1 LWQGDDR
8 NPHGIIAANFS
19 PGYNFLETFTM
30 LSVAEALARV
40 LDDFQSLSSELVSSE
55 NVVSRVLAESI
66 SSTVDLPPFVNSS
79 MDGYAVRADDV
90 RSASARSP
98 VSLKV
103 IGDIP
108 AGMNPT
114 LRIEKGNAAR
124 IMTGA
129 KLPPGADAVVPVEA
143 TDNAHAVLGGVT
155 PDHVSILESIQA
167 GAYIRSIGEDVRA
180 GDVIFK
186 AGAITRPYDV
196 GVLAALGVRRVSVV
210 RRPRVAIFST
220 GDELVSADQT
230 PGPGQIRDINTHT
243 LSALIKKYGGEPLML
258 GVLRDDVDGVHRAL
272 LEAVNQKADVII
284 SSAGVSVG
292 AYDVV
297 KSAVER
303 DGSLNFWKVKMRPGK
318 PLAYGTVRGV
328 PFFGLPGNPVSAIVG
343 FEIFVRPALLKLGGY
358 SRLEKPTLNVVVDE
372 TLRSDGRETY
382 LRAIVTHDG
391 DHYVARSAGGQ
402 GSNIVSALT
411 RANALLII
419 PEDVTEVKAGENL
432 KAWMLDWSEDTYL

>member
-1 LWQGDDR
+1 
-8 NPHGIIAANFS
+8 
-19 PGYNFLETFTM
+19 M
-30 LSVAEALARV
+30 L
-40 LDDFQSLSSELVSSE
+40 F
-55 NVVSRVLAESI
+55 
-66 SSTVDLPPFVNSS
+66 
-79 MDGYAVRADDV
+79 
-90 RSASARSP
+90 RSC
-98 VSLKV
+98 
-103 IGDIP
+103 
-108 AGMNPT
+108 
-114 LRIEKGNAAR
+114 
-124 IMTGA
+124 
-129 KLPPGADAVVPVEA
+129 
-143 TDNAHAVLGGVT
+143 
-155 PDHVSILESIQA
+155 
-167 GAYIRSIGEDVRA
+167 
-180 GDVIFK
+180 
-186 AGAITRPYDV
+186 
-196 GVLAALGVRRVSVV
+196 
-210 RRPRVAIFST
+210 
-220 GDELVSADQT
+220 
-230 PGPGQIRDINTHT
+230 
-243 LSALIKKYGGEPLML
+243 EPLML

>member
-1 LWQGDDR
+1 
-8 NPHGIIAANFS
+8 
-19 PGYNFLETFTM
+19 M

-40 LDDFQSLSSELVSSE
+40 LDDFKTLSSEWIPAES
-55 NVVSRVLAESI
+55 VVGRVLAEPI
-66 SSTVDLPPFVNSS
+66 SSTIDLPPFANSS

-90 RSASARSP
+90 RGATRHAP

-114 LRIEKGNAAR
+114 VGIGKGTAMR

-143 TDNAHAVLGGVT
+143 TDNAPIAIGGVT
-155 PDHVSILESIQA
+155 PDQVSIFESVQA
-167 GAYIRSIGEDVRA
+167 GAYVRSIGEDVRA

-186 AGAITRPYDV
+186 TGAITRPYDV
-196 GVLAALGVRRVSVV
+196 GALAALGVRKVSVV

-220 GDELVSADQT
+220 GDELVNIDQAL
-230 PGPGQIRDINTHT
+230 GPGQIRDINTHA

-258 GVLRDDVDGVHRAL
+258 GVLRDDVNAVHRVL
-272 LEAVNQKADVII
+272 IDAVDQKADVII

-318 PLAYGTVRGV
+318 PFAYGKVRGV
-328 PFFGLPGNPVSAIVG
+328 PYFGLPGNPVSAIVG

-358 SRLEKPTLNVVVDE
+358 SRVAKPMVNVVVDE

-382 LRAIVTHDG
+382 LRAIVTRDG
-391 DHYVARSAGGQ
+391 DHYIARSAGGQ

-411 RANALLII
+411 RANALLVI
-419 PEDVTEVKAGENL
+419 PEDVTEVKAGEIL

>member
-1 LWQGDDR
+1 
-8 NPHGIIAANFS
+8 
-19 PGYNFLETFTM
+19 M

-40 LDDFQSLSSELVSSE
+40 LDDFQPLSSELVSSE
-55 NVVSRVLAESI
+55 NVVRRVLAESI
-66 SSTVDLPPFVNSS
+66 SSTLDLPPFVNSS

-90 RSASARSP
+90 RAASAHSP
-98 VSLKV
+98 ASLKV

-108 AGMNPT
+108 AGTNPT
-114 LRIEKGNAAR
+114 MQIEKGSAAR

-143 TDNAHAVLGGVT
+143 TDNVQAAIGGVT
-155 PDHVSILESIQA
+155 PDRISIFESVKA
-167 GAYIRSIGEDVRA
+167 GDYIRSVGEDVRA
-180 GDVIFK
+180 GETIFR
-186 AGAITRPYDV
+186 AGAIIRPYDV
-196 GVLAALGVRRVSVV
+196 GALAALGVRRVSVV

-220 GDELVSADQT
+220 GDELVGVDQT
-230 PGPGQIRDINTHT
+230 PGPGQIRDINTHA
-243 LSALIKKYGGEPLML
+243 LSALIKKYGGESLML
-258 GVLRDDVDGVHRAL
+258 GILRDDVNVVHRAL
-272 LEAVNQKADVII
+272 MNAVDQKADMII

-318 PLAYGTVRGV
+318 PLAYGNVRGV

-358 SRLEKPTLNVVVDE
+358 ARVEKPILNVVVSE
-372 TLRSDGRETY
+372 VLRSDGRETY
-382 LRAIVTHDG
+382 LRAIVTRDG
-391 DHYVARSAGGQ
+391 DQYSACSAGGQ

-419 PEDVTEVKAGENL
+419 PADVTEVKVGERL
-432 KAWMLDWSEDTYL
+432 KAWMLDWSEDAYL

>member
-1 LWQGDDR
+1 
-8 NPHGIIAANFS
+8 
-19 PGYNFLETFTM
+19 M

-40 LDDFQSLSSELVSSE
+40 LNDFQPLSSEFVSVE
-55 NVVSRVLAESI
+55 NVVGRVLAESI
-66 SSTVDLPPFVNSS
+66 SSTLDLPPFVNSS

-90 RSASARSP
+90 RAASTRAP
-98 VSLKV
+98 ISLRV

-108 AGMNPT
+108 AGTNPT
-114 LRIEKGNAAR
+114 LVIEKGNAAR

-129 KLPPGADAVVPVEA
+129 KLPRGADAVVPVEA
-143 TDNAHAVLGGVT
+143 TDNAQAAIGGVT
-155 PDHVSILESIQA
+155 PDHVSIFESVQA

-180 GDVIFK
+180 GDIIFK
-186 AGAITRPYDV
+186 AGTITRPYDV
-196 GVLAALGVRRVSVV
+196 GALAALGVRRVSVV

-220 GDELVSADQT
+220 GDELVSVDQT
-230 PGPGQIRDINTHT
+230 PGPGQIRDINTHA
-243 LSALIKKYGGEPLML
+243 LSALIKKYGGESLML
-258 GVLRDDVDGVHRAL
+258 GILRDDVNVVHRAL
-272 LEAVNQKADVII
+272 MEAVTQKADVII

-318 PLAYGTVRGV
+318 PFAYGKVRGV

-358 SRLEKPTLNVVVDE
+358 ARVEKPILNVVVNE
-372 TLRSDGRETY
+372 TLHSDGRETY
-382 LRAIVTHDG
+382 LRAIVTRDG
-391 DHYVARSAGGQ
+391 EHYAARSAGGQ

-419 PEDVTEVKAGENL
+419 PADVTEVKAGERL
-432 KAWMLDWSEDTYL
+432 KAWMLDWSEDAYL

>member
-1 LWQGDDR
+1 MWQGDDQ
-8 NPHGIIAANFS
+8 NAHGIIAANFS
-19 PGYNFLETFTM
+19 LDHNFPETFTM

-40 LDDFQSLSSELVSSE
+40 LHDFQSLSPELVSSE
-55 NVVSRVLAESI
+55 NVVRRVLAESI
-66 SSTVDLPPFVNSS
+66 SSTLDLPPFVNSS
-79 MDGYAVRADDV
+79 MDGYVVRADDV
-90 RSASARSP
+90 RAASAHSP
-98 VSLKV
+98 VLLKV

-108 AGMNPT
+108 AGTNPT
-114 LRIEKGNAAR
+114 MQIEKGSAAR

-143 TDNAHAVLGGVT
+143 TDNAQTVIGGVT
-155 PDHVSILESIQA
+155 PDRVSIFESVHA
-167 GAYIRSIGEDVRA
+167 GDYVRSVGEDVCA
-180 GDVIFK
+180 GDIIFR
-186 AGAITRPYDV
+186 AGAIISAYDV
-196 GVLAALGVRRVSVV
+196 GALAALGVQRVHVV

-220 GDELVSADQT
+220 GDELVSVDQT
-230 PGPGQIRDINTHT
+230 PGPGQIRDINMHA
-243 LSALIKKYGGEPLML
+243 LSALIKKYGGESLML
-258 GVLRDDVDGVHRAL
+258 GILRDDVNVVHRAL
-272 LEAVNQKADVII
+272 MDAVDQKADMIV

-318 PLAYGTVRGV
+318 PLAYGKVRGV

-358 SRLEKPTLNVVVDE
+358 ARVEKPILNVVVSE

-382 LRAIVTHDG
+382 LRAVVTRDG
-391 DHYVARSAGGQ
+391 DEYVAHSAGGQ

-411 RANALLII
+411 RANALVII
-419 PEDVTEVKAGENL
+419 PEDVTEVKAGERL
-432 KAWMLDWSEDTYL
+432 KAWMLDWSEDVFL

>member
-1 LWQGDDR
+1 
-8 NPHGIIAANFS
+8 
-19 PGYNFLETFTM
+19 M

-55 NVVSRVLAESI
+55 NVVRRVLAESI
-66 SSTVDLPPFVNSS
+66 SSTLDLPPFVNSS

-90 RSASARSP
+90 RAASAHSP

-108 AGMNPT
+108 AGTNPT
-114 LRIEKGNAAR
+114 LLIEKGSAAR

-143 TDNAHAVLGGVT
+143 TDNAQTVIGGAT
-155 PDHVSILESIQA
+155 PDRISIFESVKA
-167 GAYIRSIGEDVRA
+167 GDYIRSVGEDVRA
-180 GDVIFK
+180 GETIFR
-186 AGAITRPYDV
+186 AGAIIRPYDV
-196 GVLAALGVRRVSVV
+196 GALAALGVRRVSVV

-220 GDELVSADQT
+220 GDELVSVDQT
-230 PGPGQIRDINTHT
+230 PGPGQIRDINTHA
-243 LSALIKKYGGEPLML
+243 LSALIKKYGGESLML
-258 GVLRDDVDGVHRAL
+258 GILRDDVNVVHRAL
-272 LEAVNQKADVII
+272 MDAVDQKADMII

-318 PLAYGTVRGV
+318 PLAYGNVRGV

-358 SRLEKPTLNVVVDE
+358 ARVEKPILNVVVSE
-372 TLRSDGRETY
+372 VLRSDGRETY
-382 LRAIVTHDG
+382 LRAIVTRDG
-391 DHYVARSAGGQ
+391 DQYIACSAGGQ

-419 PEDVTEVKAGENL
+419 PADVTEVKVGERL
-432 KAWMLDWSEDTYL
+432 KAWMLDWSEDAYL